1 MPYYFGRII
10 IRELVFCFVFKN
22 SKKSEIFFVLE
33 KIRKLENQ
41 RLYISD
47 FLSNKKL
54 TGRAFKRHANKKN
67 QVVLNDVGLFYLL
80 LFFIQK
86 RKMIIIIINDKK

>member
-33 KIRKLENQ
+33 NIRKLENQ

-54 TGRAFKRHANKKN
+54 TGRAFKRHANKN
-67 QVVLNDVGLFYLL
+67 N
-80 LFFIQK
+80 
-86 RKMIIIIINDKK
+86 